1 MAMVKI
7 CKSCG
12 TENAPSELMCTGCL
26 SALSGI
32 KPVSSEEIEN
42 SMSNDV
48 SKENFEASE
57 VSEIH
62 GDRDSSD
69 TLFEQSRTMILV
81 FSKTGRS
88 LSVRSGDILGR
99 EGVGK
104 REFVD
109 YLTVSR
115 KHAKISCDGERWMI
129 EDLESKNGTWVNGKS
144 LKKGSP
150 LLIRSGDVLF
160 LSKLCELSV
169 K

>member
-1 MAMVKI
+1 MAMIKI
-7 CKSCG
+7 CESCG
-12 TENAPSELMCTGCL
+12 TKNAPTELLCTRCL

-32 KPVSSEEIEN
+32 KPVSSEETEN
-42 SMSNDV
+42 SMSDDV
-48 SKENFEASE
+48 SKEKFEASE

-62 GDRDSSD
+62 DGRDSSD

-104 REFVD
+104 REFAD

-129 EDLESKNGTWVNGKS
+129 EDLESKNGTWINGKS

-160 LSKLCELSV
+160 LSKSCELSV